1 MRIALDATY
10 SLGNELSG
18 VGVYCREVLYGLA
31 EAHPEERFDWC
42 YRLHR
47 WGRSWRERLPSNC
60 GRALLADWPF
70 SSRADLYHGLN
81 QRLPRRRFRC
91 SVATFHDLFVVT
103 GEYSTPEF
111 RKRFAEQAR
120 HAAMAA
126 DGIIAVSDF
135 TARQVTDLL
144 GISRD
149 RIRVV
154 HHGTR
159 PPAAV
164 RPVEEREPM
173 ILHVGAVQKRKN
185 LARLVDAFAAVASHW
200 RLVLAGSAGYGAE
213 AIAGKIAE
221 SPCRDRITVT
231 GYVPLAELDSLYQ
244 RASLLAFPSLDEG
257 FGIPIL
263 EAMGAGLP
271 VVTSNCS
278 AMPEVAGR
286 AALMVDPEQT
296 EDLALALVRLT
307 SEPDLR
313 RHLAELGR
321 ARAREFP
328 WARAVSGTWN
338 AYNVFRGEGKGA
350 NSIGTAS

>member
-18 VGVYCREVLYGLA
+18 VGVYCREMLYGLA
-31 EAHPEERFDWC
+31 AAHPEARFDWR
-42 YRLHR
+42 YRAHR
-47 WGRSWRERLPSNC
+47 LGRSWSERIPSNC
-60 GRALLADWPF
+60 RRKLLADWPF
-70 SSRADLYHGLN
+70 TGSADLYHGLN
-81 QRLPRRRFRC
+81 QRLPRTRLRC
-91 SVATFHDLFVVT
+91 AVATFHDLFVLT
-103 GEYSTPEF
+103 GEYSTPDF
-111 RKRFAEQAR
+111 RRRFAEQAR

-154 HHGTR
+154 PHGTR
-159 PPAAV
+159 PPATV

-173 ILHVGAVQKRKN
+173 ILHVGAIQKRKN
-185 LARLVDAFAAVASHW
+185 LVRLVDAFAAVGSQW
-200 RLVLAGSAGYGAE
+200 RLVLAGAAGYGAE
-213 AIAGKIAE
+213 SIFERIAE
-221 SPCRDRITVT
+221 SSCRERISVA
-231 GYVPLAELDSLYQ
+231 GYVPLAELESLYQ
-244 RASLLAFPSLDEG
+244 RASVLAYPSLDEG

-286 AALMVDPEQT
+286 AALFVDPGQT

-307 SEPDLR
+307 SDLDLR
-313 RHLAELGR
+313 RHLAELGQD
-321 ARAREFP
+321 RAREFP
-328 WARAVSGTWN
+328 WDRAVTETWN
-338 AYNVFRGEGKGA
+338 AYSGLLNGSCGED
-350 NSIGTAS
+350 SPGTAR